1 MDARDPSATF
11 TIRSATAVA
20 AARPHVRHNPAAA
33 AAAKMEEA
41 EVVRVKL
48 LTPDSVRVLQNYRRE
63 NSLTQK
69 QLDQRCS
76 FPVNTVAG
84 LESRKSG
91 PTVGQLRDLNR
102 LLKSG
107 LTIE

>member
-1 MDARDPSATF
+1 MDPATTY
-11 TIRSATAVA
+11 TIRSAAATA
-20 AARPHVRHNPAAA
+20 AAHTVPRHNAIAS
-33 AAAKMEEA
+33 AAAKMDEA
-41 EVVRVKL
+41 EHVRVKL
-48 LTPDSVRVLQNYRRE
+48 LTPDSVRILQDYRRE

-76 FPVNTVAG
+76 FPANTVNG
-84 LESRKSG
+84 LESRRVG

-102 LLKSG
+102 LLKTG